1 MISGFGLLAGLM
13 VLSQSYIEPE
23 NFGSTVV
30 GISLCMGLVALC
42 FLLPR
47 TQ

>member
-1 MISGFGLLAGLM
+1 MVSSFGLLVVLLL
-13 VLSQSYIEPE
+13 LSQSYIEPE

-30 GISLCMGLVALC
+30 GISLCMGLVVLC

-47 TQ
+47 NQ